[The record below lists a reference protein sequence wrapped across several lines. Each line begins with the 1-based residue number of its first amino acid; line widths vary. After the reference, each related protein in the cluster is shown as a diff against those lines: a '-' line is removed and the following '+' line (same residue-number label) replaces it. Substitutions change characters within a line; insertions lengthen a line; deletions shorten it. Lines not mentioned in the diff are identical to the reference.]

1 VVEELDLHGLGAD
14 AAERRLEM
22 FLDRVVVT
30 APGQC
35 IQCGACVVQCPES
48 ALRFRYADGS
58 VVEADT
64 IRSTRMNMV
73 GKQTI
78 RMPD

>member
-1 VVEELDLHGLGAD
+1 MDGK
-14 AAERRLEM
+14 R
-22 FLDRVVVT
+22 RVVTIVR
-30 APGQC
+30 PGQC

-64 IRSTRMNMV
+64 IRRTRMNMV
-73 GKQTI
+73 GKRTI
-78 RMPD
+78 RVPE